1 MGLGDQKGNVVVD
14 DLASSIV
21 ASRCIIIVNAR
32 EGMGTG
38 TGEITGAVVGVDGD
52 GSAHGHDG
60 HSSPHQTEDRGAYSC
75 SRP

>member
-1 MGLGDQKGNVVVD
+1 VGLGDRKGNVVVD

-38 TGEITGAVVGVDGD
+38 MGEITGMVVGVDGD

-60 HSSPHQTEDRGAYSC
+60 QWAFLTTPDRGPG
-75 SRP
+75 RLQL